1 MNRKKATSLIAIIL
15 VLLMVISLVASII
28 PATAYAVSQRDLE
41 QIQQEKAQLS
51 SRVQECQ
58 SRIDKLKEEQ
68 SNVLEQKLALD
79 EQNRC
84 ANEQLALVA
93 EEISIYNGM
102 IEEKTKE
109 LEDAKEREETQLKRY
124 RARVR
129 AMEENGGYNIL
140 ALIVNSGSFG
150 EFLTA
155 MDDMGEIMESDKTL
169 ERQYVA
175 AREETEAVKAEYEE
189 VREDYEE
196 KHSQLKAEQA
206 QLEKQIEDAYA
217 ALASLEEEIEEAIAE
232 YKAAEAEEQAA
243 AAAIRNIIAQINE
256 QHRQEAA
263 NNGGADAGGSSSGGG
278 TTTPDPEPSK
288 VDLAA
293 FCTTVTTNYSLPHLS
308 LADSTM
314 LDNYYAGLS
323 SVATEQSQVYI
334 NMMSMNMGEISL
346 VQVKDSKDVAT
357 VKAVFQA
364 RIDSMVNGGAWY
376 PEPTRIWSEQS
387 RVVSNGNYVMMVV
400 GEDCDSIV
408 KDFNA
413 LF

>member
-1 MNRKKATSLIAIIL
+1 MKHRTYALLLAATLSVSLLAGCGSSNGANSSQSSDNSS
-15 VLLMVISLVASII
+15 ISSSQGSQSSSGSDVSTPDASG
-28 PATAYAVSQRDLE
+28 SG
-41 QIQQEKAQLS
+41 S
-51 SRVQECQ
+51 G
-58 SRIDKLKEEQ
+58 
-68 SNVLEQKLALD
+68 SNVSTSASGSTSTPDGSQGETQEQAKLTLSRTGFTLFSSGSSYTLKVD
-79 EQNRC
+79 G
-84 ANEQLALVA
+84 VA
-93 EEISIYNGM
+93 EG
-102 IEEKTKE
+102 TKVTFKSGNP
-109 LEDAKEREETQLKRY
+109 DVAT
-124 RARVR
+124 VD
-129 AMEENGGYNIL
+129 ENGKVVAVKPGNTKITVT
-140 ALIVNSGSFG
+140 AGDQTATCVVACKWEESKPSTGGGSSSGSG
-150 EFLTA
+150 
-155 MDDMGEIMESDKTL
+155 S
-169 ERQYVA
+169 
-175 AREETEAVKAEYEE
+175 
-189 VREDYEE
+189 
-196 KHSQLKAEQA
+196 
-206 QLEKQIEDAYA
+206 
-217 ALASLEEEIEEAIAE
+217 
-232 YKAAEAEEQAA
+232 
-243 AAAIRNIIAQINE
+243 
-256 QHRQEAA
+256 
-263 NNGGADAGGSSSGGG
+263 SSSGGG

-357 VKAVFQA
+357 VKAIFQA

-376 PEPTRIWSEQS
+376 PEPTRIWTEQS